1 MKDIE
6 PQIPDI
12 AKLREAAEQAMSGI
26 SGQEM
31 LALINSVTYDPD
43 SKAGKLAKTILDSI
57 FDETERIARKN
68 L

>member
-1 MKDIE
+1 MKDRE
-6 PQIPDI
+6 HQIPDI
-12 AKLREAAEQAMSGI
+12 AKLREAASQAMSGI

-31 LALINSVTYDPD
+31 FALIDSVTYDPD
-43 SKAGKLAKTILDSI
+43 SKAGKHAKIILDSI